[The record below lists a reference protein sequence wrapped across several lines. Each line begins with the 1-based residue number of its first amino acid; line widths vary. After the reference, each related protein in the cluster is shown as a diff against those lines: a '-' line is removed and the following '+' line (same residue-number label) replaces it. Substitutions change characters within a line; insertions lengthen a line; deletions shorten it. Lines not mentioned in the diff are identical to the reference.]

1 MTFMKRFIKNR
12 DSLIDLQYSVIKI
25 PLPYFI
31 YKGLKEYTRKSNSYH
46 PQPEELTLKISKKH
60 NISKRKIMLTAG
72 SDESIL
78 ALANLYGNK
87 TIIFTPTYNKYSRV
101 KDFNG
106 KLRMIKCIKRSCYQ
120 IPPKKYEDTT
130 LIFIA
135 NPNNPFGVT
144 QKNILKKIIEKNP
157 NTIIVIDETYGK
169 FCNISMVADTSNYK
183 NLIVLKSFSKDF
195 GMAGI
200 RLGYVLANEK
210 IIKNLKKVIQV
221 SNVSYLSVGAAM
233 LALDNEWYFDKL
245 IDSLIK
251 ERKGFYHFLLKQN
264 FNVIDSNIN
273 VAVIKFGSNDESSKF
288 VEYLKKSSIL
298 VKSGN
303 GKGNIGLNDSYVR
316 IVIGNK
322 QQMKITKSVIKN
334 YIYES
339 K

>member
-1 MTFMKRFIKNR
+1 MTFMKKFIKNR
-12 DSLIDLQYSVIKI
+12 DSIIDLQYSVIKK

-31 YKGLKEYTRKSNSYH
+31 YKGLNEYTKKSNFYH
-46 PQPEELTLKISKKH
+46 PQPKELILKISKKH
-60 NISKRKIMLTAG
+60 NISKSKIMLTAG

-78 ALANLYGNK
+78 ALANLYGKK
-87 TIIFTPTYNKYSRV
+87 TVIFTPTYNEYSRV
-101 KDFNG
+101 KDFYG
-106 KLRMIKCIKRSCYQ
+106 KLRIIRGLKGSCYQ
-120 IPPKKYEDTT
+120 ISPKKYEDAT

-144 QKNILKKIIEKNP
+144 QKNTLKKITEKNL
-157 NTIIVIDETYGK
+157 NTVIVIDEAYGK
-169 FCNISMVADTSNYK
+169 FCNISMVADISNYK
-183 NLIVLKSFSKDF
+183 NLVVLKSFSKDF

-210 IIKNLKKVIQV
+210 IIRNLKKIIQV

-245 IDSLIK
+245 IDSLIE
-251 ERKGFYHFLLKQN
+251 EREDFYNFLLKRN

-273 VAVIKFGSNDESSKF
+273 VVVIKFKSNEGSSKF

-298 VKSGN
+298 ANAGN

-316 IVIGNK
+316 IAIGSK

-334 YIYES
+334 YLHEN